1 MREILDY
8 LLHLILLF
16 DFMHKGSVKE
26 AEEFDKLPIEESKRR
41 LGILLTKMDL
51 NNDKYI
57 ERNELKAWILRSF
70 RYIIYFT

>member
-1 MREILDY
+1 MSY
-8 LLHLILLF
+8 FLF
-16 DFMHKGSVKE
+16 KGSTKE
-26 AEEFDKLPIEESKRR
+26 AEEFDKLPIGESKMR

-70 RYIIYFT
+70 R

>member
-1 MREILDY
+1 MCE
-8 LLHLILLF
+8 
-16 DFMHKGSVKE
+16 GSVKE

-70 RYIIYFT
+70 RYDQMSCFHLLKNLD